1 MNDEFVSIH
10 GLVLPRRMVLQGL
23 ASLLGAALAPAAL
36 APRALAAGD
45 KSCRLTEREIIGPFY
60 RFGAPFQTKLAG
72 PEEAGERLVISGK
85 VYSSDCRTRLA
96 NALIEVWQ
104 ANSAGLYD
112 TNKPGNFT
120 EQGHFH
126 LRGMMLT
133 DEQGNYELET
143 IMPGRYPIP
152 PGLPGLERY
161 AGLTRPAHVHFRVA
175 ESLHVPLT
183 TQLYFKDDPF
193 IAKDPFA
200 SRKPSL
206 AIALR
211 QDGKVLRGSF
221 DIVLASGR

>member
-1 MNDEFVSIH
+1 MNDEFISIH

-36 APRALAAGD
+36 AAGA

-85 VYSSDCRTRLA
+85 VYGSDCRTRLA

-120 EQGHFH
+120 EHGHFH

-133 DEQGNYELET
+133 DQQGNYELET

-206 AIALR
+206 AITLR